1 VLRKTKFN
9 NLDYVLDI
17 GGNDGTFLKNFV
29 NKRIK
34 SLNVDSGVKQFKES
48 KKNGVSCIN
57 DFFNYQL
64 AKKIYKKYGSSRVIH
79 GSGIFFHLEELNSVF
94 KGIKFLLDENGILVA
109 EFIYLPNMIKKNA
122 FDQIYHEHLLYYS
135 INTFQKLLKRHN
147 LEIFDAKIYEIHGG
161 SCVAFISH
169 KEKFK
174 KSPFLKKIIN
184 KEIKEGINKITTYKT
199 FKKNIINL
207 KIKLNKLPLD
217 LKKGN
222 KKVYA
227 LGAPVKGST
236 LINFLD
242 LNEDLIECATEINQN
257 KFNTYYPGTKI
268 PVLNQAKVKHPDYY
282 LLLSWNFKDEIIK
295 KMKDFRKS
303 GGKFIIPIPNVRV
316 L

>member
-1 VLRKTKFN
+1 MLRFTK
-9 NLDYVLDI
+9 
-17 GGNDGTFLKNFV
+17 
-29 NKRIK
+29 
-34 SLNVDSGVKQFKES
+34 SMEGV
-48 KKNGVSCIN
+48 VW
-57 DFFNYQL
+57 
-64 AKKIYKKYGSSRVIH
+64 
-79 GSGIFFHLEELNSVF
+79 
-94 KGIKFLLDENGILVA
+94 LL
-109 EFIYLPNMIKKNA
+109 YRIKKN
-122 FDQIYHEHLLYYS
+122 S
-135 INTFQKLLKRHN
+135 
-147 LEIFDAKIYEIHGG
+147 
-161 SCVAFISH
+161 
-169 KEKFK
+169 K
-174 KSPFLKKIIN
+174 KVLFLKKIIN